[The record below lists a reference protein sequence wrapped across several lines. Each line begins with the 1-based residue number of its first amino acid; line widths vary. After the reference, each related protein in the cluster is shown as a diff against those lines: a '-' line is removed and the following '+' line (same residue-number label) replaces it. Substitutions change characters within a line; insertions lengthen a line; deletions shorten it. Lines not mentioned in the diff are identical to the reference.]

1 MLTPKKSSRSTGVV
15 RAPVLSKLGVL
26 YTEELA
32 LESETAKEH
41 IPVDNQ
47 IDYTKNPFGQRVLEC
62 LTVSPLIFSLHLF
75 VN

>member
-1 MLTPKKSSRSTGVV
+1 MLTPKKSNRSTGVV

-62 LTVSPLIFSLHLF
+62 ITVSPIIFLLHLF

>member
-1 MLTPKKSSRSTGVV
+1 MV

-47 IDYTKNPFGQRVLEC
+47 ADYTKNPFGQRVLEC
-62 LTVSPLIFSLHLF
+62 ITVSTYSFSPLTVRIP
-75 VN
+75 NKRP